1 MCNCPKL
8 LINVLILAIG
18 TSLPCMAQERATK
31 PGEIV
36 CNDSVTL
43 ASLDTISLP
52 DGLRDRDAP
61 IRDFDFGGQ
70 FRMRYHHENN
80 HRPSPTLSNG
90 LGLTGTDDNFLLYR
104 TRLWMDAT
112 VNDRLNLY
120 AELFDAGSTLENF
133 PPRGNEVDR
142 LDLHQAYADITIND
156 RLKAKIGR
164 RSLDIGSTRNAGMG
178 EWANTRR
185 AFDGLQ
191 VSVAGQQFDVEAYYL
206 HTLSMQPHDFNQT
219 NYDVRLYG
227 IYTHQH
233 VNEDITRDYYWLT
246 LELSLIHI

>member
-80 HRPSPTLSNG
+80 HYNFNLVDFCKKFKVPFVNSLNPS
-90 LGLTGTDDNFLLYR
+90 
-104 TRLWMDAT
+104 
-112 VNDRLNLY
+112 
-120 AELFDAGSTLENF
+120 
-133 PPRGNEVDR
+133 
-142 LDLHQAYADITIND
+142 
-156 RLKAKIGR
+156 K
-164 RSLDIGSTRNAGMG
+164 
-178 EWANTRR
+178 
-185 AFDGLQ
+185 
-191 VSVAGQQFDVEAYYL
+191 
-206 HTLSMQPHDFNQT
+206 
-219 NYDVRLYG
+219 
-227 IYTHQH
+227 
-233 VNEDITRDYYWLT
+233 
-246 LELSLIHI
+246 